1 LKEEISMSSFFNT
14 NFKTLPAAM
23 DAAVV
28 RNTTIAQNIAN
39 VETPGYKRKEV
50 DFEFYLQKAM
60 GDQEDTIGLKT
71 DNEKHFSL
79 YPSSIDDVQARV
91 RTVTDTSITNDGNNV
106 DIDQQ
111 EALQAENTI
120 NYQTLARLLNLA
132 IERYNTVLKG
142 VK

>member
-1 LKEEISMSSFFNT
+1 MSSFFNS

-28 RNTTIAQNIAN
+28 RNTVIAQNIAN

-60 GDQEDTIGLKT
+60 GSQEDTLDLKT
-71 DNEKHFSL
+71 DDKKHFSL

-91 RTVTDTSITNDGNNV
+91 RTVMDTSLTNDGNNV

-120 NYQTLARLLNLA
+120 RYQSLTRLLNMT
-132 IERYNTVLKG
+132 IERYKSVLKG